1 MRLLAAIL
9 FWLALALPSAAQQSS
24 PSVLIID
31 SDRLYTETLYG
42 RRIEADLAEQV
53 SAVQAENDRIAET
66 LRAEEL
72 DLTERR
78 PTMTPEAFRAEAE
91 AFDEKVQEVRSA
103 RDAKTVELQ
112 VMRADAR
119 SRFEDQVQGIVANIM
134 LERGASIVLEQRNV
148 VLSVRTANITDDVI
162 VRVDAQLGDG
172 SR

>member
-1 MRLLAAIL
+1 MRILAAIL
-9 FWLALALPSAAQQSS
+9 LWLMLAMPVPAQQTS

-42 RRIEADLAEQV
+42 RRIEADLAAEV

-66 LRAEEL
+66 LRNEEL
-72 DLTERR
+72 SLTERR
-78 PTMTPEAFRAEAE
+78 PDMAPEAFRAEAE
-91 AFDEKVQEVRSA
+91 AFDNKVQEVRRA

-119 SRFEDQVQGIVANIM
+119 ARFEEQVQGIVANVM

-148 VLSVRTANITDDVI
+148 VLSVRSANITDDVI